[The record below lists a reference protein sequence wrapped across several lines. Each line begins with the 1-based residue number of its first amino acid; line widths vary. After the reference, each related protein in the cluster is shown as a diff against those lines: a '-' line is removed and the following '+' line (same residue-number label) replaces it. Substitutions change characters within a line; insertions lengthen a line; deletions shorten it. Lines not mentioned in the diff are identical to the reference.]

1 MLFLS
6 IPNQKQAMGYII
18 FILGTAGFLIGLY
31 GMFRKA
37 GVEPWKAL
45 IPFYNTWVM
54 VELMQM
60 KKVWFYLQFIPVVG
74 QFITIALTI
83 DFIKHFG
90 RYSLIEHAAAVFL
103 PFIYLPYV
111 GYSKNI
117 RYIGPEKVK
126 LYKKS
131 PIREWVDAAVFAIV
145 AATII
150 RTFVFEAYTIPTP
163 SMEKTLLVND
173 FLFVSKFSYG
183 PRIPNT
189 PLSFPFV
196 HNTMPIT
203 NGKSY
208 LEWVHWPYMRVFA
221 RPVERRDVVVFN
233 FPVGDTVIDLPEFGS
248 VKTYYSKVREVGR
261 AAILNDPDSYPLII
275 RPVDKQ
281 ENFIK
286 RCTGIAGDT
295 LSVVH
300 GEVFINGKGEGFPPE
315 SEMYY
320 DVTTSKPLTDDFL
333 LDSLQINLGEDT
345 TSQNGG
351 NYYQRAINVYLINL
365 THDMIDKVKRQPG
378 VVSVILDEEVAP
390 SADVYPYDTG
400 HYKWA
405 RDNYGP
411 IWIPAKGST
420 LTLTPENISIYRRPI
435 EVYEGNTLDYKN
447 GQFYI
452 NGQATSTYT
461 FKMNYYWMMGDNR
474 HNSLDSRYWG
484 FVPEDHVVGRASMI
498 WMSYGSAGLRWKRI
512 MRMIH

>member
-1 MLFLS
+1 
-6 IPNQKQAMGYII
+6 MGYVI
-18 FILGTAGFLIGLY
+18 FILGLIGSLIGLY

-37 GVEPWKAL
+37 GVDAWKGL
-45 IPFYNTWVM
+45 VPIYNTWIM
-54 VELMQM
+54 VELMQ
-60 KKVWFYLQFIPVVG
+60 KKKIWFWLQLIPVVG

-83 DFIKHFG
+83 DFVKHFG
-90 RYSLIEHAAAVFL
+90 RFSLLEHAFVVFV
-103 PFIYLPYV
+103 PFLYLPYV
-111 GYSKNI
+111 GFSKDI
-117 RYIGPEKVK
+117 RWIGPEKVK

-131 PIREWVDAAVFAIV
+131 VVREWIDAAVFAVV

-150 RTFVFEAYTIPTP
+150 RTFVFEAYVIPTP

-183 PRIPNT
+183 PRIPQT

-203 NGKSY
+203 DGKSY

-221 RPVERRDVVVFN
+221 SPVERKDVVVFN
-233 FPVGDTVIDLPEFGS
+233 FPVGDTVIDLPNYQS
-248 VKTYYSKVREVGR
+248 MRTYYQAVRETGR
-261 AAILNDPDSYPLII
+261 DAILNDPDNYPLII

-300 GEVFINGKGEGFPPE
+300 GQVFINGVGQGLPPE

-320 DVTTSKPLTDDFL
+320 HVTTNGTPIPDDFIEKDL
-333 LDSLQINLGEDT
+333 RIDLANDT
-345 TSQNGG
+345 LRDNNNGQNIAFEG
-351 NYYQRAINVYLINL
+351 NGSYFINL
-365 THDMIDKVKRQPG
+365 TPGMVDDVKHLPN
-378 VVSVILDEEVAP
+378 VTSVMLDEEVKDSLDLFPNDRAH
-390 SADVYPYDTG
+390 AHWY
-400 HYKWA
+400 

-411 IWIPAKGST
+411 VWIPKKGAT
-420 LTLTPENISIYRRPI
+420 LTLTPDNIAIYRRAI
-435 EVYEGNTLDYKN
+435 SVYEGNDLMEKN
-447 GQFYI
+447 GKFFI
-452 NGQATSTYT
+452 NGEPATTYT

-498 WMSYGSAGLRWKRI
+498 WMSYGQGGLRWKRI

>member
-1 MLFLS
+1 
-6 IPNQKQAMGYII
+6 MGYVI
-18 FILGTAGFLIGLY
+18 FILGLIGSLIGLY

-37 GVEPWKAL
+37 GVDAWKGL
-45 IPFYNTWVM
+45 VPYYNTWIM
-54 VELMQM
+54 VDLMG
-60 KKVWFYLQFIPVVG
+60 KKRVWFWLQFIPVVG
-74 QFITIALTI
+74 QFITISLTI
-83 DFIKHFG
+83 EFVKHFG
-90 RYSLIEHAAAVFL
+90 RYTLLEHALVVFV
-103 PFIYLPYV
+103 PFLYLPYV
-111 GYSKNI
+111 GFSKDI

-131 PIREWVDAAVFAIV
+131 VIREWIDAAVFAVV

-150 RTFVFEAYTIPTP
+150 RTFVFEAYVIPTP

-183 PRIPNT
+183 PRIPET

-196 HNTMPIT
+196 HNTMPVT

-208 LEWVHWPYMRVFA
+208 LEWVKCPYIRVFA
-221 RPVERRDVVVFN
+221 RPVERTDVVVFN
-233 FPVGDTVIDLPEFGS
+233 FPVGDTVIDLPEYGS
-248 VKTYYSKVREVGR
+248 VQTYYSAIRQKGRE
-261 AAILNDPDSYPLII
+261 AIVSDPDSYPLII

-300 GEVFINGKGEGFPPE
+300 GQVFINGKGQGFPAE
-315 SEMYY
+315 SEMFYH
-320 DVTTSKPLTDDFL
+320 VTTNGKPIPTDFIESDL
-333 LDSLQINLGEDT
+333 RIDLENDT
-345 TSQNGG
+345 AAGNTNGG
-351 NYYQRAINVYLINL
+351 NISSDGGANYLINL
-365 THDMIDKVKRQPG
+365 TPSMAEDLKHLPNVTS
-378 VVSVILDEEVAP
+378 VVLNEETQDSLDLF
-390 SADVYPYDTG
+390 PYDRA
-400 HYKWA
+400 HSHFY

-411 IWIPAKGST
+411 IWIPAKGAT
-420 LTLTPENISIYRRPI
+420 LTLTPENIAIYRRAI
-435 EVYEGNTLDYKN
+435 SVYEGNDLEEKN
-447 GQFYI
+447 GQFFI
-452 NGQATSTYT
+452 NGQATNTYT

-498 WMSYGSAGLRWKRI
+498 WMSYGASGLRWKRI

>member
-1 MLFLS
+1 
-6 IPNQKQAMGYII
+6 MGLLI
-18 FILGTAGFLIGLY
+18 FILGTIGAMIGLY

-45 IPFYNTWVM
+45 IPYYNTWVM
-54 VELMQM
+54 TDLMQT

-74 QFITIALTI
+74 QFITIALAI
-83 DFIKHFG
+83 DFVKHFG
-90 RYSLIEHAAAVFL
+90 RFSLIDHALLVFV

-111 GYSKNI
+111 GFSKDI
-117 RYIGPEKVK
+117 RFIGHEKVK

-131 PIREWVDAAVFAIV
+131 VAREWIDAAVFAVV

-163 SMEKTLLVND
+163 SMERTLLVND

-196 HNTMPIT
+196 HNVMPVT
-203 NGKSY
+203 GGKSY
-208 LEWVHWPYMRVFA
+208 LEWVKWPYMRVFA
-221 RPVERRDVVVFN
+221 SPVKRRDVVVFN
-233 FPVGDTVIDLPEFGS
+233 FPVGDTVIDRPEFGS
-248 VKTYYSKVREVGR
+248 QITYYQACRDPRLGR
-261 AAILNDPDSYPLII
+261 QAILNDPDSYPLII

-286 RCTGIAGDT
+286 RCTGVAGDT

-300 GEVFINGKGEGFPPE
+300 GQVYIDGKAQDFPPE
-315 SEMYY
+315 SEMMYV
-320 DVTTSKPLTDDFL
+320 VTTNGTSLSTDFI
-333 LDSLQINLGEDT
+333 LDTLHIDRDVDSN
-345 TSQNGG
+345 G
-351 NYYQRAINVYLINL
+351 NYQADTNPNLAKINL
-365 THDMIDKVKRQPG
+365 TPSMVQSVKSHPG
-378 VVSVILDEEVAP
+378 VVSVVLDEQSGAY
-390 SADVYPYDTG
+390 SDVFPYDTLD
-400 HYKWA
+400 YPWN

-411 IWIPAKGST
+411 IWIPAKGAT
-420 LTLTPENISIYRRPI
+420 LTLTKANINIYRRSI
-435 EVYEGNTLDYKN
+435 EVYEGNTLEEKG
-447 GQFYI
+447 GQFII
-452 NGQATSTYT
+452 NGKPATTYT

-498 WMSYGSAGLRWKRI
+498 WMSYSTGIRWSRM

>member
-1 MLFLS
+1 
-6 IPNQKQAMGYII
+6 MGLLI
-18 FILGTAGFLIGLY
+18 FILGTIGALIGLY

-37 GVEPWKAL
+37 GVQPWKAL
-45 IPFYNTWVM
+45 IPYYNTWIM
-54 VELMQM
+54 IELMEM
-60 KKVWFYLQFIPVVG
+60 KKIWFFLQFIPIVG

-90 RYSLIEHAAAVFL
+90 RFSLLDHTVAVFL

-111 GYSKNI
+111 GYSKDI
-117 RYIGPEKVK
+117 RYIGHAKVK

-131 PIREWVDAAVFAIV
+131 VAREWVDAAVFAVV

-163 SMEKTLLVND
+163 SMERTLLVND

-183 PRIPNT
+183 PRLPNT

-196 HNTMPIT
+196 HNVMPVT
-203 NGKSY
+203 GGKSY
-208 LEWVHWPYMRVFA
+208 LEWIQWPYRRVFPS
-221 RPVERRDVVVFN
+221 PVRRGDVVVFN
-233 FPVGDTVIDLPEFGS
+233 FPVGDTVIDRPDFGS
-248 VKTYYSKVREVGR
+248 QTTYYQQCRTIGR
-261 AAILNDPDSYPLII
+261 KAVLDDPDTYPLIV
-275 RPVDKQ
+275 RPADKQ

-300 GEVFINGKGEGFPPE
+300 GQVFIDSKGQGLPPE

-320 DVTTSKPLTDDFL
+320 YVTTNGTPLSADFIQDTL
-333 LDSLQINLGEDT
+333 HIDRDNDSATN
-345 TSQNGG
+345 
-351 NYYQRAINVYLINL
+351 NYMQPDPNNPNQAIINL
-365 THDMIDKVKRQPG
+365 TPAMYRSVKALPNVSSAIMDEQTKVA
-378 VVSVILDEEVAP
+378 S
-390 SADVYPYDTG
+390 DVFPYDTV
-400 HYKWA
+400 HCPWN

-411 IWIPAKGST
+411 LWIPAKGAT
-420 LTLTPENISIYRRPI
+420 LTLTPANISIYRRAI
-435 EVYEGNTLDYKN
+435 QTYEGNTLEVKN
-447 GQFYI
+447 GQFFI
-452 NGQATSTYT
+452 NGQATTTYT

-498 WMSYGSAGLRWKRI
+498 WMSYSTGPRWS
-512 MRMIH
+512 RMMHMIR